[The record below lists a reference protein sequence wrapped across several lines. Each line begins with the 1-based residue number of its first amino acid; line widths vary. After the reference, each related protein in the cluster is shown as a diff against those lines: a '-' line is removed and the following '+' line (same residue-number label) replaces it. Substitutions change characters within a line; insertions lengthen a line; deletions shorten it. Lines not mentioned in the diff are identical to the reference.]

1 MRHALAGLRAP
12 FQATLR
18 ASEVPMLKKIALTA
32 VALVAILAIAIA
44 PRPADYR
51 VSRSQSI
58 DALASGVYAQVADF
72 HRWKAW
78 SPWEKLD
85 PSMQTE
91 YAGEAGTPEAS
102 YAWKGNDKVGEGR
115 MTIIDARP
123 GQLIAIKLEFI
134 KPFASVATTR
144 FDFTPQGG
152 TTQVTWTMDGHNDFA
167 GKAFSLV
174 MDMDKMVGGDF
185 ERGLAQLK
193 AVAEAEAVK
202 SAQAPAPSS
211 RQFRPKAPSAARC
224 PRTRRADT

>member
-1 MRHALAGLRAP
+1 
-12 FQATLR
+12 
-18 ASEVPMLKKIALTA
+18 
-32 VALVAILAIAIA
+32 
-44 PRPADYR
+44 
-51 VSRSQSI
+51 
-58 DALASGVYAQVADF
+58 
-72 HRWKAW
+72 
-78 SPWEKLD
+78 
-85 PSMQTE
+85 
-91 YAGEAGTPEAS
+91 
-102 YAWKGNDKVGEGR
+102 

-185 ERGLAQLK
+185 ERGLSQLK
-193 AVAEAEAVK
+193 TVAEAEAVK

-211 RQFRPKAPSAARC
+211 R
-224 PRTRRADT
+224 

>member
-1 MRHALAGLRAP
+1 
-12 FQATLR
+12 
-18 ASEVPMLKKIALTA
+18 MLKKIALAA
-32 VALVAILAIAIA
+32 VILIAVLAIAVVT
-44 PRPADYR
+44 RPAEFR

-58 DALASGVYAQVADF
+58 DAPATGVYSQVADF

-91 YAGEAGTPEAS
+91 YAGEDGVPGAS
-102 YAWKGNDKVGEGR
+102 YAWKGDDKVGEGR
-115 MTIIDARP
+115 MTIMDARR
-123 GQLIAIKLEFI
+123 GQLLVIKLEFI

-144 FDFTPQGG
+144 FEFTPQGG
-152 TTQVTWTMDGHNDFA
+152 TTQVTWTMDGHNDFV

-193 AVAEAEAVK
+193 VVAEAEAVK

-211 RQFRPKAPSAARC
+211 R
-224 PRTRRADT
+224 

>member
-1 MRHALAGLRAP
+1 
-12 FQATLR
+12 
-18 ASEVPMLKKIALTA
+18 MLKKIAFTA
-32 VALVAILAIAIA
+32 VALLAILAIAIA
-44 PRPADYR
+44 TRPADFR

-78 SPWEKLD
+78 SPWDKLD

-91 YAGEAGTPEAS
+91 YAGEAGVPGAS

-115 MTIIDARP
+115 MTLIDARP
-123 GQLIAIKLEFI
+123 GQLLSIKLEFI

-152 TTQVTWTMDGHNDFA
+152 TTQVTWTMDGHNDFV

-174 MDMDKMVGGDF
+174 MNMDKMVGGDF
-185 ERGLAQLK
+185 ERGLSQLK
-193 AVAEAEAVK
+193 AVAEGEAVK
-202 SAQAPAPSS
+202 PASAQAPAPSS
-211 RQFRPKAPSAARC
+211 R
-224 PRTRRADT
+224 